1 MTTTITPT
9 PEQIAV
15 ANLNGWDPQQ
25 VAESSARTAR
35 VHELT
40 RKHSKQQLLRMVLAA
55 GTQGLHHPS
64 TWSKQELAS
73 EVEHLEHLKASA

>member
-1 MTTTITPT
+1 MTTITPT

-15 ANLNGWDPQQ
+15 AELNGWDPQELAENNAR
-25 VAESSARTAR
+25 VAC

-40 RKHSKQQLLRMVLAA
+40 RKHTKAQLLRMVLAS

-73 EVEHLEHLKASA
+73 EVEHLERVKASA